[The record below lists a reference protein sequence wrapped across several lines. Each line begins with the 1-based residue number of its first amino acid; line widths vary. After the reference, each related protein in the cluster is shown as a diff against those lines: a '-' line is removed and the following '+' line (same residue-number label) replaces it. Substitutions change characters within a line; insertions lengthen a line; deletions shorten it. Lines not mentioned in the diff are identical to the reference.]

1 MTTWHT
7 SHWSPLRVLGAGEVL
22 LEHEG
27 RAAVV
32 PGGGLSLAP
41 VVLVIPLPVK
51 TPSQPSHHPLTLYTA
66 PALVQARGP
75 GGGVVGGGAALLGG
89 APVHGAV
96 VAGVPRLAAGAQ
108 AQLPVH

>member
-1 MTTWHT
+1 M
-7 SHWSPLRVLGAGEVL
+7 L

-32 PGGGLSLAP
+32 PGGGLSLTP

-51 TPSQPSHHPLTLYTA
+51 TPSQPSHHLLYTA
-66 PALVQARGP
+66 PALVQAGGP

-108 AQLPVH
+108 TQLPVH

>member
-1 MTTWHT
+1 M
-7 SHWSPLRVLGAGEVL
+7 L

-41 VVLVIPLPVK
+41 VVLVAPL
-51 TPSQPSHHPLTLYTA
+51 
-66 PALVQARGP
+66 PALVEAGGP
-75 GGGVVGGGAALLGG
+75 GGGVVGGGAALLGA

-96 VAGVPRLAAGAQ
+96 VAGVPRRAAGAQ
-108 AQLPVH
+108 AQLAVH